1 MQWNVLV
8 YTAASSGQATSLA
21 VLSNR
26 AKDLDL
32 LFDASPMTHPHVAD
46 AYHRAARKL
55 ATAGIKFRP
64 MGGTAM
70 WLAGAGRPTKDVDL
84 IVARRDWHRA
94 RAVLQELATDP
105 LGIRFGLT
113 GEPDEGLAL
122 VGPHGVAIEVWPA
135 GITHGTIA
143 RIRGAGRKHPA
154 GRLKLTLAGND
165 RIALLNGKL
174 ASYLSASDRLRDAAD
189 VQALISNWELSLNF
203 SSRLSPDVRAA
214 YKRIWRGQA

>member
-1 MQWNVLV
+1 M
-8 YTAASSGQATSLA
+8 
-21 VLSNR
+21 LSNR
-26 AKDLDL
+26 AKDLGL

-46 AYHRAARKL
+46 AYHRVASKL

-105 LGIRFGLT
+105 LGIHFGLT

-143 RIRGAGRKHPA
+143 RIRGATRKHPA

-189 VQALISNWELSLNF
+189 VQALISKWQLSLDF
-203 SSRLSPDVRAA
+203 SSRLNPAVRAT
-214 YKRIWRGQA
+214 YERIWRGQA

>member
-1 MQWNVLV
+1 M
-8 YTAASSGQATSLA
+8 
-21 VLSNR
+21 SNR
-26 AKDLDL
+26 AKDLGM
-32 LFDASPMTHPHVAD
+32 LFDAPPLTHPHVAA
-46 AYHRAARKL
+46 AYHKAARKL

-84 IVARRDWHRA
+84 IVARRNWHRA

-105 LGIRFGLT
+105 LGIRFGLA
-113 GEPDEGLAL
+113 GEPKEGLAL

-143 RIRGAGRKHPA
+143 RIRGAARKHPA
-154 GRLKLTLAGND
+154 GRLKLTLGGND
-165 RIALLNGKL
+165 RIALLNSKL

-189 VQALISNWELSLNF
+189 VQALITKWELPLDFSGRLN
-203 SSRLSPDVRAA
+203 PAVRAA
-214 YKRIWRGQA
+214 YERIWRGQA

>member
-1 MQWNVLV
+1 M
-8 YTAASSGQATSLA
+8 A

-26 AKDLDL
+26 SRDFGL

-46 AYHRAARKL
+46 AYQKAARKL
-55 ATAGIKFRP
+55 AMAGIKFRP

-113 GEPDEGLAL
+113 GEPAAGLAL

-143 RIRGAGRKHPA
+143 RIRGAARRHPA

-165 RIALLNGKL
+165 QIALLNSKL
-174 ASYLSASDRLRDAAD
+174 ASYLSATDRLRDAAD
-189 VQALISNWELSLNF
+189 VQALISKWELPLDF
-203 SSRLSPDVRAA
+203 SGRLSPAVRPA
-214 YKRIWRGQA
+214 YERIWRGQA

>member
-1 MQWNVLV
+1 M
-8 YTAASSGQATSLA
+8 A

-26 AKDLDL
+26 AKALSL

-46 AYHRAARKL
+46 AYHQAASKL
-55 ATAGIKFRP
+55 ANAGIKFRP

-84 IVARRDWHRA
+84 IVARRNWHKA

-105 LGIRFGLT
+105 LGIRFGLG
-113 GEPDEGLAL
+113 GEPEQGLAL
-122 VGPHGVAIEVWPA
+122 VGPHGVAIEVRPS
-135 GITHGTIA
+135 GITQGTIA
-143 RIRGAGRKHPA
+143 RIRGVARKHPA

-165 RIALLNGKL
+165 RIALLNSKL

-189 VQALISNWELSLNF
+189 VQALISKWELSLSF
-203 SSRLSPDVRAA
+203 SSRLSPAVRAA
-214 YKRIWRGQA
+214 YERIWRGQV

>member
-1 MQWNVLV
+1 V
-8 YTAASSGQATSLA
+8 A
-21 VLSNR
+21 VQSNR
-26 AKDLDL
+26 AKDLSL

-46 AYHRAARKL
+46 AYHQAASKL
-55 ATAGIKFRP
+55 ANAGIKFRP

-70 WLAGAGRPTKDVDL
+70 WLVGAGRPTKDVDL
-84 IVARRDWHRA
+84 IVARRNWHKA

-105 LGIRFGLT
+105 LGIHFGLR
-113 GEPDEGLAL
+113 GEPEQGLAL

-143 RIRGAGRKHPA
+143 RIRGVARKHPA

-165 RIALLNGKL
+165 RIALLNSKL

-189 VQALISNWELSLNF
+189 VQALISKWELSLIF
-203 SSRLSPDVRAA
+203 SSRLSPAVRAA
-214 YKRIWRGQA
+214 YERIWRGQV